1 MSDYSQLTNFTA
13 KDALATGNAE
23 KIILG
28 SDVDAEFSAISTA
41 IASKE
46 DSSNKSQASGY
57 ASLDGSALV
66 PSQAEA
72 GSGGEL
78 PFATETLGGV
88 AELATTAEA
97 RALSNDTKIVTPLGV
112 NDILTDNIGTL
123 GQLHAL
129 SDPNDDR
136 ILFWDDSASAVTWLN
151 PNGSLTISGTDI
163 GVNDAAI
170 DHDGLTNFV
179 ADEHVA
185 HSTVSVTAGNG
196 LTGGGTI
203 AATRTV
209 DVVGGE
215 GLTANA
221 DDVALDIASLT
232 QMAGSAVASTDE
244 FLVYDA
250 SAAEHKTIPYNR
262 AGFVSYSSSS
272 AKTFDS
278 AGINAVHELTGS
290 TDRAFTLNTGVG
302 EAGNWIGL
310 VQTGTGSIQVDGTST
325 VNSANGLFTR
335 TANSVAIL
343 WCLSTDV
350 WVMFGDTATS

>member
-1 MSDYSQLTNFTA
+1 M
-13 KDALATGNAE
+13 
-23 KIILG
+23 
-28 SDVDAEFSAISTA
+28 
-41 IASKE
+41 
-46 DSSNKSQASGY
+46 
-57 ASLDGSALV
+57 
-66 PSQAEA
+66 
-72 GSGGEL
+72 
-78 PFATETLGGV
+78 
-88 AELATTAEA
+88 
-97 RALSNDTKIVTPLGV
+97 
-112 NDILTDNIGTL
+112 
-123 GQLHAL
+123 
-129 SDPNDDR
+129 
-136 ILFWDDSASAVTWLN
+136 LFWDNSAGSVAFLTAGTGVAF
-151 PNGSLTISGTDI
+151 NGTALQT
-163 GVNDAAI
+163 DAAAI
-170 DHDGLTNFV
+170 PHDNLNGFV
-179 ADEHVA
+179 ADEHIA
-185 HSTVSVTAGNG
+185 HSGVSITAGNG
-196 LTGGGTI
+196 LTGGGSI
-203 AATRTV
+203 AASRTV
-209 DVVGGE
+209 NVGAGE
-215 GLTANA
+215 GVAANA
-221 DDVALDIASLT
+221 NDVALDIASLT

-310 VQTGTGSIQVDGTST
+310 VQTGTGSIQINGTST